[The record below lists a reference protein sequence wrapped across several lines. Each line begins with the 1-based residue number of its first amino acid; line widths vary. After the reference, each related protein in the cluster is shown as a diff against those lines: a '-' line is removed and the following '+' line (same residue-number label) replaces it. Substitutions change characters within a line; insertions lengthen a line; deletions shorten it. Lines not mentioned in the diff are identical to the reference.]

1 MGPLSWRRVLEES
14 ISERKRINVA
24 VSFLKVNI
32 NIIIVILITVP
43 KIARARTVRLEDL
56 LIG

>member
-1 MGPLSWRRVLEES
+1 MGPLSWSRVLEES
-14 ISERKRINVA
+14 ISERKRINDA

-43 KIARARTVRLEDL
+43 KIARARTVRLVDL